1 LNILALTYWSFNEP
15 LVQSATLP
23 HLRSIRRSMGPEG
36 KLFLL
41 TLEKANIALE
51 GEELAEVK
59 AQFEAEGIYLIPKAY
74 HRFGIKAVLSWILY
88 ILSLRR
94 LCKRENIKCL
104 HAFATPIGSAAYIL
118 SRLTG
123 IPFIVDSFEPHA
135 ESMVENKSWK
145 SNSFVFKLLFF
156 FEKRQTRYAFATLSA
171 SPKMPEYTENRYKL
185 RPAYNLYKPA
195 GVNLEQ
201 FKPKDQNQFE
211 KRLAL
216 GLKGQ
221 VCVYAGKFG
230 GIYLE
235 REVFRF
241 FASCYKHCEGDFSVL
256 LLSDASRAVIE
267 QYATEEGFPLEAL
280 VLMQVK
286 HSEVPEYLALAD
298 FAINPVKPV
307 PSKRYCTS
315 IKDGE
320 YWAMGLPVVI
330 PPGISNDSELI
341 ETHRAGVIWEGFDND
356 SCDFTAK
363 KIFDYLESETLEER
377 RLRIRWLATEERDI
391 KLFVNHYQELYAPKG
406 LVDQGVSVFVVLI
419 YNSFMDP
426 LFQNLMYQ
434 YILTQS
440 ERHPNYRFE
449 LLTFDTKKYVLS
461 GEKKTLKQAELS
473 GKGVYWQPL
482 LYHSGNLLLLKKLYD
497 FLAALFKG
505 IKIRFY
511 SNPIM
516 TLSFANNAAAITI
529 ILSKLL
535 GTKHMVYGY
544 EPHSQFMA
552 EFGIWKRSDIRYKV
566 LKKLEDLTDMTSDYI
581 VTGTD
586 HLKLELES
594 RKTKSKVYR
603 APCSVDENIF
613 NFYPEE
619 RERIRQEHGWEG
631 RKILIYVGKF
641 GGVYY
646 DEEVPLFVKE
656 LKTLI
661 PDLYFLVLSPNDH
674 NELRMLFQEAGL
686 SEDDYYLTEAKSAYE
701 VADWNSAADAAITAI
716 PPLPSQRFRSPV
728 KVGEYLM
735 CGLPFITCKGISED
749 DIWAKKYNV
758 GIVISEM
765 SIEETPHTADE
776 LQEFWKEDPTDL
788 RMRCRIAGIEY
799 RSKKIVDEVFEEIL
813 TEVHEMH

>member
-1 LNILALTYWSFNEP
+1 
-15 LVQSATLP
+15 
-23 HLRSIRRSMGPEG
+23 MGKEG

-41 TLEKANIALE
+41 TLEKPNIALK
-51 GEELAEVK
+51 GEELLEIRNK
-59 AQFEAEGIYLIPKAY
+59 FEEEGIYLIPKSY
-74 HRFGIKAVLSWILY
+74 HRFGLKAVLSWIIY

-94 LCKRENIKCL
+94 LCKKENIDCL

-123 IPFIVDSFEPHA
+123 IPFVVDSFEPHA

-145 SNSFVFKLLFF
+145 PNSFVFKLLFF

-171 SPKMPEYTENRYKL
+171 SPQMPEYTDQKYHI

-195 GVNLEQ
+195 GVNLSL
-201 FKPKDQNQFE
+201 FKPSNTIDTKLRE
-211 KRLAL
+211 SL
-216 GLKGQ
+216 GLKGK

-230 GIYLE
+230 GIYLD

-241 FASCYKHCEGDFSVL
+241 FASCYNYWKGDFSVL
-256 LLSDASRAVIE
+256 LLSDALEETIKEFAKS
-267 QYATEEGFPLEAL
+267 EGFPFEAL
-280 VLMQVK
+280 VLKQVD
-286 HSEVPEYLALAD
+286 HSEVADYLALAD

-307 PSKRYCTS
+307 PSKKYCTS

-330 PPGISNDSELI
+330 PPGISNDSDLI
-341 ETHRAGVIWEGFDND
+341 ESNKAGVIWKGFEKSD
-356 SCDFTAK
+356 CDKTAAE
-363 KIFDYLESETLEER
+363 IAEYLALESYEER
-377 RLRIRWLATEERDI
+377 MPRIRNLAAAERD
-391 KLFVNHYQELYAPKG
+391 FELYARHYSKLYSPNGLIEKG
-406 LVDQGVSVFVVLI
+406 LGVFVVLI

-440 ERHPNYRFE
+440 EKHPNYRFE
-449 LLTFDTKKYVLS
+449 LLTFDMKKYALNT
-461 GEKKTLKQAELS
+461 EDKRQKQAELS
-473 GKGVYWQPL
+473 GKGIYWQPL
-482 LYHSGNLLLLKKLYD
+482 PYHSGKFLLVKKLYD
-497 FLAALFKG
+497 FLAALIKG
-505 IKIRFY
+505 IRIRFY
-511 SNPIM
+511 SKPVM

-552 EFGIWKRSDIRYKV
+552 EFGIWSKNGVRYKV
-566 LKKLEDLTDMTSDYI
+566 LKQLEDLTDMTSDYI

-586 HLKLELES
+586 HLKMELES

-613 NFYPEE
+613 NFYPSE
-619 RERIRQEHGWEG
+619 RDRIRQKHNWED
-631 RKILIYVGKF
+631 KKVLIYVGKF

-646 DEEVPLFVKE
+646 DKEVPVFVKE

-661 PDLYFLVLSPNDH
+661 PELFFLVLSPNDH
-674 NELRMLFQEAGL
+674 KELRTMFQKAGL
-686 SEDDYYLTEAKSAYE
+686 NESDYLISEAKSALE
-701 VADWNSAADAAITAI
+701 VAAWNSAADAAITAI

-749 DIWAKKYNV
+749 DIWAKKHNV

-765 SIEETPHTADE
+765 SIAEAPHTAEE
-776 LQEFWKEDPTDL
+776 LKVYWNEDSDQL
-788 RMRCRIAGIEY
+788 RQRCRNAGIEY

-813 TEVHEMH
+813 TEVQELNS